1 MGSLSKAAMSDVS
14 LLAFPSLIS
23 SSPFFSPFLS
33 TGTGR
38 SHGGFSSGYG
48 GCCPPVFNPGTLFA
62 LISGIALATYFLRL
76 VIVVTSFTRRGFP
89 DPWVL
94 YAHEGLHMAEDKIG
108 DLLNVTEAVH
118 GNDVEGE
125 EEEGGWAS
133 WVGGVVTELVDLYRQ
148 ETEEAAEEIEKTVE
162 EEEKPSEIVS
172 SLLST
177 NNIASTTESG
187 KNTTSTTDSEWGSCR
202 SEAWHCFS
210 SNMEEGVR
218 NLHRPNDLVGSVQH
232 LLYKAVFHGGLKSM
246 WSSVMELPSARG
258 LGSCLSSHDRCIEHT
273 VLAREV
279 DRAGW

>member
-1 MGSLSKAAMSDVS
+1 MSEISLLTSSSIPSLSSSS
-14 LLAFPSLIS
+14 LL
-23 SSPFFSPFLS
+23 SPILN
-33 TGTGR
+33 TATGR
-38 SHGGFSSGYG
+38 SHAGFSSGYG

-76 VIVVTSFTRRGFP
+76 VIVVTEFTKRGFP
-89 DPWVL
+89 DPLLL
-94 YAHEGLHMAEDKIG
+94 YANQGLHMAEEKFG
-108 DLLNVTEAVH
+108 DLVNVTKTIHE
-118 GNDVEGE
+118 NDVESDEGE
-125 EEEGGWAS
+125 GWVSWTGGII
-133 WVGGVVTELVDLYRQ
+133 TELVDLYRQ
-148 ETEEAAEEIEKTVE
+148 ETEESEELVEKKE
-162 EEEKPSEIVS
+162 EEEEEEILRSESI
-172 SLLST
+172 
-177 NNIASTTESG
+177 E
-187 KNTTSTTDSEWGSCR
+187 KNTTTNTTNAANTTTNTVESEWGSCR

-279 DRAGW
+279 DSAGW